1 MKQRYR
7 DAVLHVFPTAMLV
20 YRKATALPADHS
32 LVNAAGSITAQAL
45 H

>member
-1 MKQRYR
+1 MNQRYR
-7 DAVLHVFPTAMLV
+7 DAVLHVFPTEMLV
-20 YRKATALPADHS
+20 YRKATALLADHA